1 MASIEKRQTKKG
13 DTYRFK
19 VSLGYDST
27 GKQRFIRSDTIK
39 FDSGMTQKQIEKELK
54 RLSVLFEEQVKKD
67 NTNNNGD
74 VIENAH
80 ITFEQ
85 LADEWLELC
94 KGSDMKPA
102 TLERLNGFRERTYK
116 AIGKTEV
123 KKITK
128 KQIQS
133 FIRGLAMKGVNQR
146 TGGGLSA
153 KTQKHYKSFISDVM
167 NYGIDCEI
175 ISNNPCSRIK
185 VYNSDSTPKEIEV
198 YTKSELNTILSKIN
212 EQASIDYQAYFALS
226 AYLGLRRG
234 EVLGLEYKDFDFS
247 KKTVSIK
254 RTSNYRNKTTG
265 IYTGTP
271 KTKASY
277 RVLVVPDSVL
287 DLVKELHNEQA
298 NQRKQC
304 GELWHD
310 TDRLF
315 ITWCGEPMHPNTVY
329 TWFERFCERN
339 NLTFKGLH
347 IFRHTFATLLIISGV
362 DIRTVSAL
370 LGHSNT
376 TTTLNTYT
384 HAVKMANVQ
393 AINVMVDLL
402 SDKNTQ

>member
-1 MASIEKRQTKKG
+1 MASIEKRHTKKG

-27 GKQRFIRSDTIK
+27 GKQRFVRSDTIK

-54 RLSVLFEEQVKKD
+54 RQSVLFEEQVKNE

-102 TLERLNGFRERTYK
+102 TLERLNGFRDRTYK

-133 FIRGLAMKGVNQR
+133 FIRGLAMQGVNQR
-146 TGGGLSA
+146 TGGVLSA

-167 NYGIDCEI
+167 NYAIDCEI

-185 VYNSDSTPKEIEV
+185 VYNSDSKPKEIEV

-254 RTSNYRNKTTG
+254 RTSNYRNKATG

-277 RVLVVPDSVL
+277 RVLAVPDSVL
-287 DLVKELHNEQA
+287 DLVEQLQSEQSS
-298 NQRKQC
+298 QRNKC
-304 GELWHD
+304 GDLWHD

-315 ITWCGEPMHPNTVY
+315 ITWCGEPMHPNTPY
-329 TWFERFCERN
+329 TWLERFCERN
-339 NLTFKGLH
+339 DPAVTGII
-347 IFRHTFATLLIISGV
+347 IFLHTFATLLIISGV